1 MVPDEKKPEKNG
13 QSRKKLAAMVAGI
26 VIVGMIGYTLKDFFA
41 DKGERKKSKVQQIS
55 LIKPPPPPPPPEK
68 KPEPEI
74 KKEEV
79 KIDQPKPDMPKPD
92 NPPDNSPAPRGIDGP
107 EGTDGFG
114 MQRGTWGEGGSGEGG
129 EGGGVLGFAFYT
141 GQLQEYLQ
149 QELAKNDRLRESSYR
164 IRVRLWLTGNG
175 TIERVELDGSSGL
188 ADLDDTL
195 RHALQKIAA
204 MREPPPANIPQ
215 PIKMR
220 ISNHGAS

>member
-1 MVPDEKKPEKNG
+1 MVPDEKQQPENG
-13 QSRKKLAAMVAGI
+13 KSGKKLAAIVAGI
-26 VIVGMIGYTLKDFFA
+26 VIVGVAGYSLTGLFT
-41 DKGERKKSKVQQIS
+41 DKGTQKKPKVQQIS

-79 KIDQPKPDMPKPD
+79 KIDQPKPDVPKPD

-107 EGTDGFG
+107 EGVDGFG
-114 MQRGTWGEGGSGEGG
+114 MQRGTWGDGGNGDGG

-141 GQLQEYLQ
+141 SQLQEYLQ

-195 RHALQKIAA
+195 RHALQKVTA
-204 MREPPPANIPQ
+204 MRESPPANIPQ
-215 PIKMR
+215 PIKVR